1 MLSNIYYIIHYILH
15 YITHTTRETMISCI
29 AGKLFFGWVSYLFMF
44 VKCAG
49 HHLWFYDWGRL
60 ERVEISSLGV
70 GVRVKEGDADK
81 DRDFSLP
88 TPPPF
93 PWLAS
98 TSLGFLEYSI
108 RQFWHGDFENKKSCT
123 QWKASNAGLNN
134 DETILNKIVTV
145 ILRTVQNR
153 VLTIDSKYFY
163 IFCRLPGEDR

>member
-15 YITHTTRETMISCI
+15 YITYTTRETMISCI
-29 AGKLFFGWVSYLFMF
+29 AGILFFGWVSYLFMF
-44 VKCAG
+44 VMCWPPSLI
-49 HHLWFYDWGRL
+49 LWLRKIRESRNIIPW
-60 ERVEISSLGV
+60 VS
-70 GVRVKEGDADK
+70 VRVKERDADK
-81 DRDFSLP
+81 DGDFSLP

-108 RQFWHGDFENKKSCT
+108 QQFWHGDFENKKSCT

-153 VLTIDSKYFY
+153 VLTINSKYFY
-163 IFCRLPGEDR
+163 IFCRLPGENR